1 MEIALILVLFVA
13 NGLFSMSEIAV
24 LTARKARLQ
33 QRADEGD
40 SRARAAL
47 ELAKYPTRFLSTVQ
61 IGITSISILTGIVGE
76 GALAQP
82 LAIQLRAHF
91 PAIAPWSNGL
101 ALTIVV
107 VIITLL
113 SIVIGEL
120 VPKRLGQMHAET
132 LAGVMASPM
141 RVLSWIATPFVKL
154 LELSTDSILKLMGA
168 KDSGDHFVTE
178 EEIQVMMAQ
187 GATAGIFEQVEQQMV
202 RNVFRLDER
211 KLSSLMVPRSDIVY
225 LDVDAP
231 IEVSKAKIEA
241 SHHSRFPVCRGDLAE
256 VIGFARAKDLL
267 AQVMAG
273 GPFDLTSRL
282 TPVLYVPETL
292 TGTELVENFRN
303 SHTQS
308 ALVVDEYGDVQ
319 GLVTLRDVLEA
330 IVGEF
335 HTTASPEESSALQR
349 EDGSWLLDGLLDA
362 HELEDKLELALL
374 PEGESDTYHTLSGMI
389 MLLLGRIPRTGDRV
403 DWAEW
408 TFEVVDMDGKRI
420 DKVLAT
426 RLEPTE
432 PSELAAPG

>member
-1 MEIALILVLFVA
+1 
-13 NGLFSMSEIAV
+13 MSDIAV

-82 LAIQLRAHF
+82 LAVQLREHF

-178 EEIQVMMAQ
+178 EEIQVLMAQ

-231 IEVSKAKIEA
+231 IEASKAKIEA

-403 DWAEW
+403 DWDEW

-432 PSELAAPG
+432 PSELVAPG